1 MKKQCIMMTPSWRVP
16 PQYCCLRRRKAK
28 ARRIIQVEKVLKIT
42 NRNNKLSYVP
52 PRSSLKLI
60 YYAAMNLQNRRGR
73 RLGIPTPLFFQKVLT
88 EEDLNQLRKE
98 KQEITNANYKKALRS
113 RLKKRRFYLHAKPG
127 TWKRWRRMTREE
139 RILRRLWHG
148 NGQN

>member
-16 PQYCCLRRRKAK
+16 PQYCCLRCRKART
-28 ARRIIQVEKVLKIT
+28 RRIIQVEKVLKIT

-73 RLGIPTPLFFQKVLT
+73 RLGIPTPVYFK
-88 EEDLNQLRKE
+88 QLLGQEGWENLAAETREIAVANAE
-98 KQEITNANYKKALRS
+98 KAQRS
-113 RLKKRRFYLHAKPG
+113 RLKRRRFYLHAK
-127 TWKRWRRMTREE
+127 THAWKRWRRIMRDA
-139 RILRRLWHG
+139 RRLG
-148 NGQN
+148 YE